1 MPELN
6 GDFFMHILIINSD
19 SSDIDP
25 LLGVLRDMDYAVD
38 VEMGVD
44 QAAERVKRKPY
55 DVVMISTSQTLDILQ
70 HIQLLR
76 RAARGYIYVV
86 LLFDQMSTNDVVES
100 GANDFFGLEADRQR
114 IDGCFENVKR
124 LSGLVKDMGDDSQ
137 DYPSIGGIIGK
148 SAFNQ
153 LFLSGIDRAGRNAE
167 QSFLLQI
174 SISNFD
180 DLYSLGGP
188 ATTDYLVAGLSHKVS
203 KLRRQSDIAGQV
215 GPCNFTI
222 LLQRPAYETEPLEAA
237 GRFVSMLR
245 DFQNDLSGPVSP
257 VFLSIS
263 LVSIPSGDM
272 LFHEVIDTQVSASD
286 QNITVDAV

>member
-1 MPELN
+1 
-6 GDFFMHILIINSD
+6 MHVLIINSD

-25 LLGVLRDMDYAVD
+25 LMGSLRALDCAVD

-44 QAAERVKRKPY
+44 QAAERVKRKAY
-55 DVVMISTSQTLDILQ
+55 DVIMISTSQTLDIPN

-86 LLFDQMSTNDVVES
+86 LLFDGMSASDIAET
-100 GANDFFGLEADRQR
+100 GANDSFGLNTDQKTIEDQLR
-114 IDGCFENVKR
+114 NLNR
-124 LSGLVKDMGDDSQ
+124 LSGLIAQMGDDSK

-167 QSFLLQI
+167 QSFLL
-174 SISNFD
+174 SISVANFN
-180 DLYSLGGP
+180 DLFSLGGP
-188 ATTDYLVAGLSHKVS
+188 STTDYLVAGLSHKVS

-215 GPCNFTI
+215 GPCEFTI

-237 GRFVSMLR
+237 GRFVSMLQN
-245 DFQNDLSGPVSP
+245 FQDDLTGPSVP
-257 VFLSIS
+257 VFLDVS
-263 LVSIPSGDM
+263 LVSIPSGAL
-272 LFHEVIDTQVSASD
+272 LFHETIDTQAVKARSEASGSS
-286 QNITVDAV
+286 V